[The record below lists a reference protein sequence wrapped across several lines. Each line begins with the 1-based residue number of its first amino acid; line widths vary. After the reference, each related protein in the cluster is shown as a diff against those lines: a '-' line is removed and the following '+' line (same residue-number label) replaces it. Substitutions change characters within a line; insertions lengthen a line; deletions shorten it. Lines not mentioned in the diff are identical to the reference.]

1 MEDDP
6 PFRLTGGCQCGAVRY
21 ALSAEPCDS
30 SVCHCRMCQKAVGG
44 PFAALAGVSRASLTW
59 TRGEPARF
67 ASSSL
72 ATRGFCA
79 ACGTPLTYEGVS
91 ADKIDIT
98 VCSLDNP
105 LAAPPVRAYGI
116 EGRVAWLD
124 RIDALPAIETE
135 GFYAGLVNHQHPD
148 RDE

>member
-1 MEDDP
+1 MEDDSG
-6 PFRLTGGCQCGAVRY
+6 FRLTGGCQCGAVRY
-21 ALSAEPCDS
+21 ALTAAPSDS
-30 SVCHCRMCQKAVGG
+30 SICHCRMCQKAVGG
-44 PFAALAGVSRASLTW
+44 PFAALATVRRAHLTW

-91 ADKIDIT
+91 ADQIAVT
-98 VCSLDNP
+98 TCSLDNP
-105 LAAPPVRAYGI
+105 LAAPPARAYGI

-124 RIDALPAIETE
+124 SIGALPAIETE
-135 GFYAGLVNHQHPD
+135 EIYAGLVNHQQPD
-148 RDE
+148 RDG